1 MAPPPV
7 AFQFDESWI
16 KPVHQKM
23 FEGDAPFIP
32 EYINFLKSNKI
43 QTAPLGAQ
51 CPSGTKVEPGP
62 PDMKCQPC
70 MPIELQNNL
79 PRPPDELRKKMEAW
93 QQNIN
98 KKATEMEQMK
108 EKKAMEMQQMK
119 ERDAGQKAAE
129 MGGKMD
135 QKAEAKFFTDC
146 DFKGDVLSLRGAKL
160 PDLGG
165 FNLKIS
171 SIVVPKGLR
180 VSMFKGANF
189 TGSRLEF
196 QNGQIDCLLKVQ
208 DGMTTWNDSVSSLIV
223 EEIGVEGQK
232 TAEMGGK
239 MDQKTINMGG
249 KIGVVGKSG
258 FMQQPMGG
266 SPAAYN
272 VKQDTIAYLS

>member
-1 MAPPPV
+1 
-7 AFQFDESWI
+7 
-16 KPVHQKM
+16 M

-70 MPIELQNNL
+70 MPIELQNNM
-79 PRPPDELRKKMEAW
+79 PRPSDELRRKMEAW

-98 KKATEMEQMK
+98 KKAT
-108 EKKAMEMQQMK
+108 EMQQMK

-135 QKAEAKFFTDC
+135 QKTINI
-146 DFKGDVLSLRGAKL
+146 
-160 PDLGG
+160 GG
-165 FNLKIS
+165 RK
-171 SIVVPKGLR
+171 
-180 VSMFKGANF
+180 
-189 TGSRLEF
+189 
-196 QNGQIDCLLKVQ
+196 
-208 DGMTTWNDSVSSLIV
+208 
-223 EEIGVEGQK
+223 IGVEGDK
-232 TAEMGGK
+232 RGEIMKKMGF
-239 MDQKTINMGG
+239 
-249 KIGVVGKSG
+249 GKSG

-272 VKQDTIAYLS
+272 VKQDTFAYLA